1 MSRNILQGLVGAWC
15 PSLGPSGYTLLDRSG
30 RGRHGTLTNM
40 DAGTDWLASPGGWVM
55 DYDGSNDYTVIG
67 SANSQFINT
76 ALTLTGW
83 LNTTVSGG
91 DTTNAVIAS
100 CVSNGFTANFAVTVN
115 ITGGTNKLN
124 MWNTAAGATV
134 NSATSVNTGAWIFW
148 TVTRDASTT
157 KIYINGREDASAATG
172 TPDTSTT
179 QGLSI
184 GRIGAF
190 NGYYTPMQCGDIGIW
205 HRTMTAPEVWQLW
218 QMGQA
223 GLGRLLT
230 PQRRSY
236 AFRVPAAAVKSYLF
250 VNRGQV
256 IGGGTL

>member
-1 MSRNILQGLVGAWC
+1 MSKTILQGLVGAWC

-30 RGRHGTLTNM
+30 LGRHGTLTNM
-40 DAGTDWLASPGGWVM
+40 DAGTDWVGSPGGWVM
-55 DYDGSNDYTVIG
+55 DYDGSNDYTAIG
-67 SANSQFINT
+67 SANSQFIST

-83 LNTTVSGG
+83 LNTTVSGA

-100 CVSNGFTANFAVTVN
+100 TASTGFTANFVVTVN
-115 ITGGTNKLN
+115 FTGAANKLN
-124 MWNTAAGATV
+124 MWNTNAGPNV

-172 TPDTSTT
+172 TPDTGTAD
-179 QGLSI
+179 GLSI

-218 QMGQA
+218 QMGQR

-236 AFRVPAAAVKSYLF
+236 AFRVQTG
-250 VNRGQV
+250 NRRRRIICGAEC
-256 IGGGTL
+256 

>member
-1 MSRNILQGLVGAWC
+1 MSRNILQGLIGAWC
-15 PSLGPSGYTLLDRSG
+15 PSLGPSGYTLIDRSG

-40 DAGTDWLASPGGWVM
+40 DAGSDWLGSPGGWVM
-55 DYDGSNDYTVIG
+55 DYDGSNDYTAIG
-67 SANSQFINT
+67 SSNSQFIST

-83 LNTTVSGG
+83 LNTTVSSA
-91 DTTNAVIAS
+91 DTQNAVIAS
-100 CVSNGFTANFAVTVN
+100 CDSIGGNANFIVTVN
-115 ITGGTNKLN
+115 FGVANKLN
-124 MWNTAAGATV
+124 VWNTAAGSNV

-157 KIYINGREDASAATG
+157 KIFINGREDASTTTG
-172 TPDTSTT
+172 TPQTGTT

-190 NGYYTPMQCGDIGIW
+190 NGYYIPMQCGDIGIW

-236 AFRVPAAAVKSYLF
+236 AFKAPTG
-250 VNRGQV
+250 NRRRRIICGAEC
-256 IGGGTL
+256 